1 MSNLEQSIQSANA
14 ASSNAKYREQG
25 LQQELEHLKKTNEWL
40 EKELKTKSEE
50 YTKYR
55 KEKSNWIAELQS
67 KNDECVSTIHSLTL
81 TESNLRKRLEELSQK
96 VDDSLSRIQQLQEEA
111 STKDEAF
118 KVELDAANRLAEL
131 TKNLANTERERSKDL
146 QEQMETL
153 KEDASRQIGML
164 RAETDTEHRER
175 ETAEQ
180 RVVELEV
187 QIERLEADVSTLSNQ
202 VSAQGASHHGM
213 NGHAIGTPTRGG
225 STPAPYS
232 PGPAYIKG
240 GISLT
245 QLYSDYSNMKR
256 DLDAE
261 KRRNEKLSTTIDE
274 MINDLESRQP
284 EVEELR
290 TDHARLEADMAEMSS
305 LVDNIGK
312 ERDQAVKNSRKK
324 EGQLEAKVK
333 EGEVL
338 RQQLRDLSS
347 QVKVLL
353 MEAHLQ
359 AQGHDEASAERHRQ
373 LERLAYGPM
382 DEESA
387 EGLTDTDRLISEN
400 LVVFKS
406 IAQLQEQNSNL
417 LKLTRELGDRMERE
431 EATRATQILADLQKK
446 YEESKDEVSAL
457 VIQSKSLLRERDMF
471 RRMLLNRGQLPVG
484 SDNASMF
491 GESVTEEPPATPTQR
506 NTNGI
511 EQTPKSRELSDYAKL
526 VKDMQSHLDSYRQE
540 TSADRSALKEQVE
553 SLSRSNGELRGEV
566 ARSNSQVTLAHE
578 RYEMLQAN
586 YAMLKT
592 ENEKL
597 QERLQ
602 VFSANAAK
610 QDLRT
615 QQAVEDL
622 IEARGLSDSLR
633 NELAILKAEKEF
645 WKSVEKRIT
654 EDNVSLSSDRAR
666 LNAMNA
672 NLQSLVNEKEY
683 SDAEARRKFLAQVE
697 TLEKDLQTTERKLSE
712 EQEEHKRAS
721 LRREFEQQEN
731 QKKNGDLMSSLGLLR
746 EELVAVK
753 TTRDHLQKRVDDMT
767 VELRNV
773 EERARLLQ
781 SSSGP
786 RQDSTQ
792 TAEEDSDPSKEQEL
806 GLEISELKRDLE
818 LSRKDLESAQVQ
830 VEQYKAISQSSEE
843 QLQSIN
849 ETHDLYR
856 QEMDKAIEGS
866 TAKVQE
872 LQLRINELTSEHS
885 STVSE
890 LSEVRVK
897 DAESRRRLEEERSA
911 FETRIAQLKDQDER
925 HATAAQYHQED
936 LKAQA
941 EIAQQAQQNYENE
954 LVKHA
959 EAAKALQSV
968 RSQFNELKIQM
979 VELKTEAESA
989 RASLAQSEESWVEA
1003 KDCYE
1008 RELSEVRQ
1016 GKENLI
1022 AQNNLLHRQ
1031 LEDVSSQISNLRKHN
1046 SIGES
1051 ENSNNAATSASPDFE
1066 NLNEVIKYLRREK
1079 EIVDV
1084 QFELSTQEVKRLKQQ
1099 LDYTQS
1105 QLDDTRLKLNQQRR
1119 LEENNER
1126 TALNHQKLVD
1136 TINELNTFRES
1147 SVTLRNETRQAK
1159 ASLAAKEKQVEDL
1172 MAQIEPLKTE
1182 VRELSNKNEMQE
1194 GQMKL
1199 LEENCERWQLRA
1211 QNILQ
1216 KYDRIDPAE
1225 LESLKEQ
1232 IKSLETERDD
1242 LGASKRALQEQ
1253 VDAIADKV
1261 LEAQNQGNEKVEEL
1275 KKRLTEQFKAR
1286 SKFLSGVI
1294 KERDT
1299 ALQAISEDKS
1309 DLEQRF
1315 EKLNSEFKEAEVQR
1329 DQAVAKASVPQAS
1342 GTGSEDGQ
1350 VDDHDSTK
1358 PDSEIAQLKEKL
1370 SAAEMR
1376 ADEESSRVASLQGA
1390 ITICQS
1396 TIAELESQKVRRNAD
1411 FAICP
1416 SAYLFCRLKC
1426 SNA

>member
-25 LQQELEHLKKTNEWL
+25 LQQELEHLKRTNEWL
-40 EKELKTKSEE
+40 ERELKTKSEE

-55 KEKSNWIAELQS
+55 KEKGNWIAELQS
-67 KNDECVSTIHSLTL
+67 KNDECVSTIHSLSV
-81 TESNLRKRLEELSQK
+81 TESNLRKRMEELSQK
-96 VDDSLSRIQQLQEEA
+96 VDDSLFRIQQLQEEA
-111 STKDEAF
+111 SRKDEAF
-118 KVELDAANRLAEL
+118 RIELDAANRLAEL
-131 TKNLANTERERSKDL
+131 TKNLATTERERSKDL

-153 KEDASRQIGML
+153 KEEASQQIGML

-180 RVVELEV
+180 RIVELEV

-202 VSAQGASHHGM
+202 VSAHGASHYGM
-213 NGHAIGTPTRGG
+213 NGNAIGTPTRGG
-225 STPAPYS
+225 STPTPYS
-232 PGPAYIKG
+232 PSSAYIKG
-240 GISLT
+240 GISVT

-274 MINDLESRQP
+274 MINDLEGRQP
-284 EVEELR
+284 EIEELR
-290 TDHARLEADMAEMSS
+290 MDHARLEADIAEMSS
-305 LVDNIGK
+305 LVDSIGK

-324 EGQLEAKVK
+324 EGQLEAKIK

-359 AQGHDEASAERHRQ
+359 AQGHDEASAERHHQ

-382 DEESA
+382 DDESA

-417 LKLTRELGDRMERE
+417 LKLTRELGDQMERE
-431 EATRATQILADLQKK
+431 EATRETQTLADLQKK

-471 RRMLLNRGQLPVG
+471 RRMLLNRGQLVVG

-491 GESVTEEPPATPTQR
+491 GESITEEPPATPTQR

-511 EQTPKSRELSDYAKL
+511 EQTPNSRELSDYAKL

-540 TSADRSALKEQVE
+540 TSVDRSALKDQVA

-566 ARSNSQVTLAHE
+566 ARSSSQVTLAHE

-602 VFSANAAK
+602 VFSANAVK

-622 IEARGLSDSLR
+622 VEARGLSDSLR

-654 EDNVSLSSDRAR
+654 EDNVSLSSERAR
-666 LNAMNA
+666 LNTMNA
-672 NLQSLVNEKEY
+672 SLQSLLNEKEY
-683 SDAEARRKFLAQVE
+683 SDAETRRKFLVQVE
-697 TLEKDLQTTERKLSE
+697 TLEKDLQMMERKLSE
-712 EQEEHKRAS
+712 EQEENRRAG

-731 QKKNGDLMSSLGLLR
+731 QKKTGDLMSSLGLLR

-753 TTRDHLQKRVDDMT
+753 TTRDHLQTRVDEIT
-767 VELRNV
+767 VELRTV
-773 EERARLLQ
+773 EERAHLLR
-781 SSSGP
+781 SPSGP
-786 RQDSTQ
+786 IQDSTN
-792 TAEEDSDPSKEQEL
+792 ANEEYSDTSKEQEL

-818 LSRKDLESAQVQ
+818 LSRKDLESAQIQ

-843 QLQSIN
+843 QLQSIH

-856 QEMDKAIEGS
+856 QEMDKVVEEK

-872 LQLRINELTSEHS
+872 LQLRIDDLTFQQS

-890 LSEVRVK
+890 LSELRLK
-897 DAESRRRLEEERSA
+897 DAESRQRLQEERSA
-911 FETRIAQLKDQDER
+911 FEIQLAQLKDQDDR

-968 RSQFNELKIQM
+968 RSQFNELKIRM

-989 RASLAQSEESWVEA
+989 RASLAQSEESWVES
-1003 KDCYE
+1003 KDRYE

-1016 GKENLI
+1016 GKENLV

-1031 LEDVSSQISNLRKHN
+1031 LEDVSSQISNLRKRTT
-1046 SIGES
+1046 IGDS
-1051 ENSNNAATSASPDFE
+1051 ENSVNAELAPDLE
-1066 NLNEVIKYLRREK
+1066 NLHEVIKYLRREK

-1084 QFELSTQEVKRLKQQ
+1084 QLELSMQEVKRLKQQ

-1172 MAQIEPLKTE
+1172 MAQIEPLKAE
-1182 VRELSNKNEMQE
+1182 VRELSNNKEMQE

-1199 LEENCERWQLRA
+1199 LEENCERWQQRA

-1232 IKSLETERDD
+1232 VKSLETERDD
-1242 LGASKRALQEQ
+1242 LRASKQALQEE
-1253 VDAIADKV
+1253 VELITAKV
-1261 LEAQNQGNEKVEEL
+1261 LEAQNQGSEKVEEL
-1275 KKRLTEQFKAR
+1275 KKRLTDQFKAR
-1286 SKFLSGVI
+1286 SKYLSGVI
-1294 KERDT
+1294 KEKET
-1299 ALQAISEDKS
+1299 ALKTASQDKS

-1315 EKLNSEFKEAEVQR
+1315 EKLCSEFKEAEVQR
-1329 DQAVAKASVPQAS
+1329 DQAVAKASAPQAS

-1350 VDDHDSTK
+1350 VDDRDVAEL
-1358 PDSEIAQLKEKL
+1358 DSEIAQLKEKL
-1370 SAAEMR
+1370 SAAEIR
-1376 ADEESSRVASLQGA
+1376 ADEESSRAASLQGEIA
-1390 ITICQS
+1390 ICQS
-1396 TIAELESQKVRRNAD
+1396 TIADLENQKVRKNID
-1411 FAICP
+1411 PVIGP
-1416 SAYLFCRLKC
+1416 SAYLFCRPKC

>member
-25 LQQELEHLKKTNEWL
+25 LQQELEHLKRTNEWL

-67 KNDECVSTIHSLTL
+67 KNDECVSTIHSLTV

-111 STKDEAF
+111 SKKDEAF
-118 KVELDAANRLAEL
+118 RIELDAANRLAEL

-146 QEQMETL
+146 QEQMEIL
-153 KEDASRQIGML
+153 KEDASQQIGML
-164 RAETDTEHRER
+164 RAETDTEHREK

-225 STPAPYS
+225 STPTPYS
-232 PGPAYIKG
+232 PSSAHIKG

-274 MINDLESRQP
+274 MINDLENRQP
-284 EVEELR
+284 EIEELR
-290 TDHARLEADMAEMSS
+290 MDHARLEADMAEMSS
-305 LVDNIGK
+305 LVDSIGK

-324 EGQLEAKVK
+324 EGQLEAKIT

-359 AQGHDEASAERHRQ
+359 AHGHDEASAERHHQ

-382 DEESA
+382 DDESA

-400 LVVFKS
+400 LVAFKS

-431 EATRATQILADLQKK
+431 EATRATQTLADLQKK

-457 VIQSKSLLRERDMF
+457 VIQSKSLLQERDMF
-471 RRMLLNRGQLPVG
+471 RRMLVNRGQLPVG
-484 SDNASMF
+484 SDNASTF
-491 GESVTEEPPATPTQR
+491 GESITEEPPATPTQR
-506 NTNGI
+506 NTNVL
-511 EQTPKSRELSDYAKL
+511 EQTPNSRELSDYAKL

-540 TSADRSALKEQVE
+540 TSVDRSALKEQVE

-602 VFSANAAK
+602 LFSANAAK

-654 EDNVSLSSDRAR
+654 EDNVSLSSERAR
-666 LNAMNA
+666 LNTTNA
-672 NLQSLVNEKEY
+672 GLQSLLNEKEY
-683 SDAEARRKFLAQVE
+683 SDAETRRKFLAQVE
-697 TLEKDLQTTERKLSE
+697 TLEKDLQISERKLSE
-712 EQEEHKRAS
+712 EQEENRRAS

-731 QKKNGDLMSSLGLLR
+731 QKKIGDLMLSLGLLR

-753 TTRDHLQKRVDDMT
+753 TTRDHLQTRVDELT
-767 VELRNV
+767 VDLRTV
-773 EERARLLQ
+773 EERAHSLQ
-781 SSSGP
+781 SSGP
-786 RQDSTQ
+786 RQDSTH
-792 TAEEDSDPSKEQEL
+792 TTEEDSDPSKEQEL
-806 GLEISELKRDLE
+806 SLEISELKRDLE
-818 LSRKDLESAQVQ
+818 LSRKDLESAQIQ

-849 ETHDLYR
+849 ETNDLYR
-856 QEMDKAIEGS
+856 QEMDKVIEDK

-872 LQLRINELTSEHS
+872 LQLRIDDITSEHS

-890 LSEVRVK
+890 LSELRVK
-897 DAESRRRLEEERSA
+897 DAESRQRLQEERSA
-911 FETRIAQLKDQDER
+911 FEIQLAQLKDQDDR

-968 RSQFNELKIQM
+968 RSQFNELKIRM

-989 RASLAQSEESWVEA
+989 RASLAQSEESWVES
-1003 KDCYE
+1003 KDRYE

-1022 AQNNLLHRQ
+1022 AQNNLLHKQ
-1031 LEDVSSQISNLRKHN
+1031 LEDVSSQISNLRKRTI
-1046 SIGES
+1046 IGES
-1051 ENSNNAATSASPDFE
+1051 EDSNNAESTPDLE
-1066 NLNEVIKYLRREK
+1066 NLHEVIKYLRREK

-1084 QFELSTQEVKRLKQQ
+1084 QLELSTQEVKRLKQQ

-1172 MAQIEPLKTE
+1172 MTQIEPLKAE
-1182 VRELSNKNEMQE
+1182 VRELSSKKEMQE

-1199 LEENCERWQLRA
+1199 LEENCERWQQRA

-1232 IKSLETERDD
+1232 VKSLETERDD
-1242 LGASKRALQEQ
+1242 LRASKQALQEQ
-1253 VDAIADKV
+1253 VQAMDAKV

-1294 KERDT
+1294 KEKET
-1299 ALQAISEDKS
+1299 ALQTASQDNSE
-1309 DLEQRF
+1309 LEQRF
-1315 EKLNSEFKEAEVQR
+1315 EKLHSELKEAEVQR
-1329 DQAVAKASVPQAS
+1329 DEAVAKASAPQAS

-1350 VDDHDSTK
+1350 VDDRDFTK
-1358 PDSEIAQLKEKL
+1358 LDSEIAQLKEKL
-1370 SAAEMR
+1370 SAAEIR
-1376 ADEESSRVASLQGA
+1376 ADEESSRVASLQGEI
-1390 ITICQS
+1390 ITCQS
-1396 TIAELESQKVRRNAD
+1396 TIADLKSQKVRKNID
-1411 FAICP
+1411 FAIGP
-1416 SAYLFCRLKC
+1416 SAYPFCRHKC

>member
-1 MSNLEQSIQSANA
+1 MSKLEQSIQSANA
-14 ASSNAKYREQG
+14 ASSNAKYHEQG
-25 LQQELEHLKKTNEWL
+25 LQQELEHLKRTNEWL

-55 KEKSNWIAELQS
+55 KEKSNWITELQS
-67 KNDECVSTIHSLTL
+67 KNDECVSTIHSLTV
-81 TESNLRKRLEELSQK
+81 TESNLRKRVEELSQK

-111 STKDEAF
+111 SKKDEAF
-118 KVELDAANRLAEL
+118 RIELDAANRLAEL
-131 TKNLANTERERSKDL
+131 TKNLASTERERSKDL
-146 QEQMETL
+146 QEQMDNL
-153 KEDASRQIGML
+153 KEDASQQIGML

-213 NGHAIGTPTRGG
+213 NGHAIGTPARGG
-225 STPAPYS
+225 STPTPYS
-232 PGPAYIKG
+232 PSSTYIKG
-240 GISLT
+240 SISLT

-256 DLDAE
+256 DLEAE
-261 KRRNEKLSTTIDE
+261 KRRNEKLSNTIDE

-290 TDHARLEADMAEMSS
+290 MDHARLEADMAEMSS
-305 LVDNIGK
+305 LVDSIGK

-324 EGQLEAKVK
+324 EGQLEAKIK

-353 MEAHLQ
+353 MEAHFQ
-359 AQGHDEASAERHRQ
+359 AQGHDEASAERRHQ

-382 DEESA
+382 DDESA

-431 EATRATQILADLQKK
+431 EATRATQALADIHKK

-491 GESVTEEPPATPTQR
+491 GGSITEEPTPNQR
-506 NTNGI
+506 NINGI
-511 EQTPKSRELSDYAKL
+511 EQTPNSRELSDYAKL

-540 TSADRSALKEQVE
+540 TSVDRSALKGQVE

-597 QERLQ
+597 QERSQ
-602 VFSANAAK
+602 VFSANAVK

-654 EDNVSLSSDRAR
+654 EDNVSLSSERAR
-666 LNAMNA
+666 LNTMNA
-672 NLQSLVNEKEY
+672 NLQSLLNEKEY
-683 SDAEARRKFLAQVE
+683 SDAETRRKFLTQVE
-697 TLEKDLQTTERKLSE
+697 TLEKDLQIIERKLSE
-712 EQEEHKRAS
+712 EQEENRRAS

-731 QKKNGDLMSSLGLLR
+731 HKKIGDLMSSLGLLR
-746 EELVAVK
+746 EELVAAK
-753 TTRDHLQKRVDDMT
+753 TTRDHLQTRVDEIT
-767 VELRNV
+767 VELRTV
-773 EERARLLQ
+773 EERAHSLQ

-786 RQDSTQ
+786 RQDSTH
-792 TAEEDSDPSKEQEL
+792 TIEEDSDPSKEQEL

-818 LSRKDLESAQVQ
+818 LSRKDFESAQIQ

-856 QEMDKAIEGS
+856 QEMDSVIEDK
-866 TAKVQE
+866 TVKVQE
-872 LQLRINELTSEHS
+872 LQLRIDALTSEHS

-890 LSEVRVK
+890 LSELRGK
-897 DAESRRRLEEERSA
+897 DAESRQRLQEERSA
-911 FETRIAQLKDQDER
+911 FETQLAQLKDQDDR

-968 RSQFNELKIQM
+968 RFQFNELKIKM

-989 RASLAQSEESWVEA
+989 RASLAQSEESWAES
-1003 KDCYE
+1003 KDRYE
-1008 RELSEVRQ
+1008 RELGEVRQ
-1016 GKENLI
+1016 GKENLTT
-1022 AQNNLLHRQ
+1022 QNSLLHRQ
-1031 LEDVSSQISNLRKHN
+1031 LEDVSSQISNLRKRTT
-1046 SIGES
+1046 IGES
-1051 ENSNNAATSASPDFE
+1051 ENSNNAESAPDLE
-1066 NLNEVIKYLRREK
+1066 NLHEVIKYLRREK

-1084 QFELSTQEVKRLKQQ
+1084 QLELSTQEVKRLKQQ

-1126 TALNHQKLVD
+1126 IALNHQKLVD

-1159 ASLAAKEKQVEDL
+1159 ASLVAKEKQVEDL
-1172 MAQIEPLKTE
+1172 MTQIEPLKAE
-1182 VRELSNKNEMQE
+1182 VRELSNKKEMQE

-1199 LEENCERWQLRA
+1199 LEENCERWQQRA

-1225 LESLKEQ
+1225 LELLKEQ
-1232 IKSLETERDD
+1232 VKSLETERDD
-1242 LGASKRALQEQ
+1242 LRVSQQALLEQ
-1253 VDAIADKV
+1253 VEAMAAKV

-1294 KERDT
+1294 KEKET
-1299 ALQAISEDKS
+1299 ALQAASQDKS
-1309 DLEQRF
+1309 DLEQKF
-1315 EKLNSEFKEAEVQR
+1315 EKLHSDFTEAEIQR
-1329 DQAVAKASVPQAS
+1329 DQAVAKASAPQAS

-1350 VDDHDSTK
+1350 VDDRDVTK
-1358 PDSEIAQLKEKL
+1358 LDSEIAQLKEKL
-1370 SAAEMR
+1370 SAAEIR
-1376 ADEESSRVASLQGA
+1376 ADEESSRVANLQDE

-1396 TIAELESQKVRRNAD
+1396 TIADLQSQKVRKNVD
-1411 FAICP
+1411 FAIGP

>member
-1 MSNLEQSIQSANA
+1 MSKLEQSIQSANA
-14 ASSNAKYREQG
+14 ASSNAKYHEQG
-25 LQQELEHLKKTNEWL
+25 LQQELEHLKRTNEWL

-55 KEKSNWIAELQS
+55 KEKSNWITELQS
-67 KNDECVSTIHSLTL
+67 KNDECVSTIHSLTV
-81 TESNLRKRLEELSQK
+81 TESNLRKRVEELSQK

-111 STKDEAF
+111 SKKDEAF
-118 KVELDAANRLAEL
+118 RIELDAANRLAEL
-131 TKNLANTERERSKDL
+131 TKNLASTERERSKDL
-146 QEQMETL
+146 QEQMDTL
-153 KEDASRQIGML
+153 KEDASQQIGML

-213 NGHAIGTPTRGG
+213 NGHAIGTPARGG
-225 STPAPYS
+225 PTPTPYS
-232 PGPAYIKG
+232 PSSTYIKG
-240 GISLT
+240 SISLT

-256 DLDAE
+256 DLEAE
-261 KRRNEKLSTTIDE
+261 KRRNEKLSNTIDE

-290 TDHARLEADMAEMSS
+290 MDHARLEADMAEMSS
-305 LVDNIGK
+305 LVDSIGK

-324 EGQLEAKVK
+324 EGQLEAKIK

-353 MEAHLQ
+353 MEAHFQ
-359 AQGHDEASAERHRQ
+359 AQGHDEASAERRHQ

-382 DEESA
+382 DDESA

-431 EATRATQILADLQKK
+431 EATRATQALADIHKK

-491 GESVTEEPPATPTQR
+491 GGSITEEPTPNQR

-511 EQTPKSRELSDYAKL
+511 EQTPNSRELSDYAKL

-540 TSADRSALKEQVE
+540 TSVDRSALKGQVE

-597 QERLQ
+597 QERSQ
-602 VFSANAAK
+602 VFSANAVK

-654 EDNVSLSSDRAR
+654 EDNVSLSSERAR
-666 LNAMNA
+666 LNTMNA
-672 NLQSLVNEKEY
+672 NLQSLLNEKEY
-683 SDAEARRKFLAQVE
+683 SDAETRRKFLTQVE
-697 TLEKDLQTTERKLSE
+697 TLEKDLQIIERKLSE
-712 EQEEHKRAS
+712 EQEENRRAS

-731 QKKNGDLMSSLGLLR
+731 HKKIGDLMSSLGLLR
-746 EELVAVK
+746 EELVAAK
-753 TTRDHLQKRVDDMT
+753 TTRDHLQTRVDEIT
-767 VELRNV
+767 VELRTV
-773 EERARLLQ
+773 EERAHSLQ

-786 RQDSTQ
+786 RQDSTH
-792 TAEEDSDPSKEQEL
+792 TIEEDSDPSKEQEL

-818 LSRKDLESAQVQ
+818 LSRKDFESAQIQ

-856 QEMDKAIEGS
+856 QEMDSVIEDK
-866 TAKVQE
+866 TVKVQE
-872 LQLRINELTSEHS
+872 LQLRIDALTSEHS

-890 LSEVRVK
+890 LSELRGK
-897 DAESRRRLEEERSA
+897 DAESRQRLQEERSA
-911 FETRIAQLKDQDER
+911 FETQLAQLKDQDDR

-968 RSQFNELKIQM
+968 RFQFNELKIKM

-989 RASLAQSEESWVEA
+989 RASLAQSEESWAES
-1003 KDCYE
+1003 KDRYE
-1008 RELSEVRQ
+1008 RELGEVRQ
-1016 GKENLI
+1016 GKENLTT
-1022 AQNNLLHRQ
+1022 QNSLLHRQ
-1031 LEDVSSQISNLRKHN
+1031 LEDVSSQISNLRKRTT
-1046 SIGES
+1046 IGES
-1051 ENSNNAATSASPDFE
+1051 ENSNNAESAPDLE
-1066 NLNEVIKYLRREK
+1066 NLHEVIKYLRREK

-1084 QFELSTQEVKRLKQQ
+1084 QLELSTQEVKRLKQQ

-1126 TALNHQKLVD
+1126 IALNHQKLVD

-1159 ASLAAKEKQVEDL
+1159 ASLVAKEKQVEDL
-1172 MAQIEPLKTE
+1172 MTQIEPLKAE
-1182 VRELSNKNEMQE
+1182 VRELSNKKEMQE

-1199 LEENCERWQLRA
+1199 LEENCERWQQRA

-1232 IKSLETERDD
+1232 VKSLETERDD
-1242 LGASKRALQEQ
+1242 LRVSQQALLEQ
-1253 VDAIADKV
+1253 VEAMAAKV

-1294 KERDT
+1294 KEKET
-1299 ALQAISEDKS
+1299 ALQAASQDKS
-1309 DLEQRF
+1309 DLEQKF
-1315 EKLNSEFKEAEVQR
+1315 EKLHSDFTEAEIQR
-1329 DQAVAKASVPQAS
+1329 DQAVAKASAPQAS

-1350 VDDHDSTK
+1350 VDDRDVTK
-1358 PDSEIAQLKEKL
+1358 LDSEIAQLKEKL
-1370 SAAEMR
+1370 SAAEIR
-1376 ADEESSRVASLQGA
+1376 ADEESSRVANLQDE

-1396 TIAELESQKVRRNAD
+1396 TIADLQSQKVRKNVD
-1411 FAICP
+1411 FAIGP